1 MLQIDNVINN
11 IGNYFHHLSNINY
24 IRLLDTPHAWGAP
37 FGKEIMQQ
45 SYLRQEEFAGA
56 MTEVLRNSR
65 YRCDISSLNSPD
77 AEWRKVIFKAID
89 ESLSKKMGRTQPTQ
103 YRFLFGQSPTVF
115 MNGLSAATNGS
126 PDFVAFKSELI
137 QLIKERGQYWEK
149 MPEIWLGRF
158 FRIEE
163 GLATSFM
170 RNVYP
175 DFPPINDTRMTWN
188 HTKIMAS
195 DGTEALVGG
204 HNMNM
209 DLFRNYPPVHDVS
222 IITHDSS
229 AYGSQLYLNELWSC
243 NSDLLKKEYFDYES
257 MMWAVG
263 TKFYDKPEDPLK
275 SSVAMNYMKQ
285 RQEDL
290 LNLHEN
296 FNQKVATRIS
306 EYENMEEYKKADR
319 VLSVGKY
326 WTGPNME
333 HDYQRG
339 SEIMKE
345 QLIKNAKR
353 IIRISQQDLVSAWKK
368 KWKDH
373 FTCNWIIE
381 ALLENKDLHIHVVV
395 SALDAAAGAAGDQYS
410 FGSGAERTYELFKY
424 YLTHDIDTDEVLDD
438 PDGSRAD
445 ALKRILIAPFFFT
458 DKVPDENTIEG
469 ETYKWPDLEQS
480 AYTATL
486 KQKPLSEKPPHQGI
500 IGSALM
506 SAIKGSGLFYPKVP
520 VAPGNHAKLMI
531 IDDELYVVGSDNL
544 YPGYLSEFD
553 YLVEGKDAVN
563 ELMKSYWEPLWKYS
577 SPHAFPKLSPN

>member
-222 IITHDSS
+222 IITHGSS

-445 ALKRILIAPFFFT
+445 A
-458 DKVPDENTIEG
+458 
-469 ETYKWPDLEQS
+469 
-480 AYTATL
+480 
-486 KQKPLSEKPPHQGI
+486 
-500 IGSALM
+500 
-506 SAIKGSGLFYPKVP
+506 
-520 VAPGNHAKLMI
+520 
-531 IDDELYVVGSDNL
+531 
-544 YPGYLSEFD
+544 
-553 YLVEGKDAVN
+553 
-563 ELMKSYWEPLWKYS
+563 
-577 SPHAFPKLSPN
+577 